1 MSASKPRCSKNQV
14 RWQYAGIA
22 SDHGKRRSSCSS
34 VEVSPSFGSS
44 CKRNSRYPNGSSPLR
59 LAVSI
64 ILKHNALASA
74 PLAVSQ
80 NRKFFRDITKGF
92 TVRSAILF
100 VRVRRPSMRTLSYAC
115 RWFKEYVLAFPKLES
130 LSSSKLFICF
140 YIVFV
145 LYCLQRRVV
154 YYSLELL
161 YAHISILGS
170 LLDCNAAFSHL
181 LHKHPEFA
189 SFFALVYHFLNSF
202 AHINRLRVLW
212 NIPYHN
218 HFNTLQ

>member
-1 MSASKPRCSKNQV
+1 MSTSKPRCSKNQV

-130 LSSSKLFICF
+130 LSSSKLFIFHHNFSFPPLLNLLLFHCTTTS
-140 YIVFV
+140 
-145 LYCLQRRVV
+145 LYTDC
-154 YYSLELL
+154 SNNL
-161 YAHISILGS
+161 YAGLPSYLLILFS
-170 LLDCNAAFSHL
+170 ALSAF
-181 LHKHPEFA
+181 A
-189 SFFALVYHFLNSF
+189 V
-202 AHINRLRVLW
+202 VG
-212 NIPYHN
+212 
-218 HFNTLQ
+218 

>member
-1 MSASKPRCSKNQV
+1 MSTSKPRCSKNQV

-34 VEVSPSFGSS
+34 VGVSPSFGSS

-115 RWFKEYVLAFPKLES
+115 RWFKEYVPAFG
-130 LSSSKLFICF
+130 
-140 YIVFV
+140 VFV
-145 LYCLQRRVV
+145 LFNYVYIPFRRSQSPLHPHTSGRCRGRGLPPSRAQAARCRTHGRE
-154 YYSLELL
+154 YGRYHPELL
-161 YAHISILGS
+161 
-170 LLDCNAAFSHL
+170 
-181 LHKHPEFA
+181 PQ
-189 SFFALVYHFLNSF
+189 
-202 AHINRLRVLW
+202 
-212 NIPYHN
+212 P
-218 HFNTLQ
+218 